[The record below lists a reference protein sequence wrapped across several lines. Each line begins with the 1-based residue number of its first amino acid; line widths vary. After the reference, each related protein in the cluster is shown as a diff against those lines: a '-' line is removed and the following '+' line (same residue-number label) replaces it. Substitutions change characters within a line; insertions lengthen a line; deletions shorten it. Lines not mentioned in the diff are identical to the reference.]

1 MSLHEYPKKP
11 GISRFVA
18 PWDTS
23 GWYFMAEHFAP
34 GCRIYSNA
42 DITVTECPE
51 ILMGCDYIVTY
62 DSATDGFDDKQEVDF
77 FIEQTGEVYAALD
90 ADAPA
95 DFPTGFARTDLV
107 VRTDAGDTY
116 RLFMRPY
123 ARGAHVHLDAFSSPG
138 RHFFVAFRPTET
150 ETKKPLPEAKRFSVA
165 ERHETRETCWFVH
178 DCFARANLSGYDCRG
193 DVRVCAEADNPKRHY
208 LRLQSGAGISCACET
223 SGQDELS
230 MALDVPAGTAA
241 LNFAGVTVQLGSA
254 QASINGQNVPDI
266 ADKGYGVKEGIPQLI
281 LAGASVDDVY
291 VIVLFSTFVGMMQG
305 EGASILKFVNIP
317 ISIFLGIAIGLLIGV
332 LLAYFFKKMHIRD
345 TSKVLIIL
353 SISFLLVVMEDKLL
367 TPITFSALIAIMF
380 IGIGLQKKRETVAK
394 RLSVKYGK
402 LWVAA
407 EVFLFVLVGA
417 TVNIGYLGKV
427 GVKALIVIIGALV
440 FRMFGVFVCLLGTS
454 LKRKE
459 RLFTMLAYTPK
470 ATVQAAIG
478 GIPLALGFTCGDLV
492 LTVAV
497 LAIVLTAPLGA
508 FAIDLSY
515 KKLLNR

>member
-1 MSLHEYPKKP
+1 MLLSISLILILGMFMGWICRKMKLPALLGMLITGIILGPYGLNLLDDSIL
-11 GISRFVA
+11 GISAELRKIALIIILTRAGLGLDLSGLKKIGRPAVLMCFVPASFELIGMILLA
-18 PWDTS
+18 PK
-23 GWYFMAEHFAP
+23 
-34 GCRIYSNA
+34 
-42 DITVTECPE
+42 
-51 ILMGCDYIVTY
+51 LMGLTVL
-62 DSATDGFDDKQEVDF
+62 E
-77 FIEQTGEVYAALD
+77 AAIMGAVL
-90 ADAPA
+90 AAVSPA
-95 DFPTGFARTDLV
+95 V
-107 VRTDAGDTY
+107 VVPRMVK
-116 RLFMRPY
+116 LM
-123 ARGAHVHLDAFSSPG
+123 
-138 RHFFVAFRPTET
+138 
-150 ETKKPLPEAKRFSVA
+150 
-165 ERHETRETCWFVH
+165 
-178 DCFARANLSGYDCRG
+178 
-193 DVRVCAEADNPKRHY
+193 
-208 LRLQSGAGISCACET
+208 
-223 SGQDELS
+223 DE
-230 MALDVPAGTAA
+230 
-241 LNFAGVTVQLGSA
+241 
-254 QASINGQNVPDI
+254 
-266 ADKGYGVKEGIPQLI
+266 GYGVNEGIPQLI

-353 SISFLLVVMEDKLL
+353 SISFLLVVMEDKLS

-407 EVFLFVLVGA
+407 EVFLFVRVGA

-478 GIPLALGFTCGDLV
+478 GIPLALGFSCGDLV

>member
-1 MSLHEYPKKP
+1 MLLSISLILILGMFMGWICQKIKLPSLLGMLITGIVLGPYVLNMLDDSIL
-11 GISRFVA
+11 GISAELRKIALIIILTRAGLGLDLSGLKKIGRPAVLMCFVPASFELIGMILLA
-18 PWDTS
+18 PK
-23 GWYFMAEHFAP
+23 
-34 GCRIYSNA
+34 
-42 DITVTECPE
+42 
-51 ILMGCDYIVTY
+51 LMGLTVL
-62 DSATDGFDDKQEVDF
+62 E
-77 FIEQTGEVYAALD
+77 AAIMG
-90 ADAPA
+90 AVFAAVSPA
-95 DFPTGFARTDLV
+95 V
-107 VRTDAGDTY
+107 VVPRMVK
-116 RLFMRPY
+116 LM
-123 ARGAHVHLDAFSSPG
+123 
-138 RHFFVAFRPTET
+138 
-150 ETKKPLPEAKRFSVA
+150 
-165 ERHETRETCWFVH
+165 
-178 DCFARANLSGYDCRG
+178 
-193 DVRVCAEADNPKRHY
+193 
-208 LRLQSGAGISCACET
+208 
-223 SGQDELS
+223 DE
-230 MALDVPAGTAA
+230 
-241 LNFAGVTVQLGSA
+241 
-254 QASINGQNVPDI
+254 
-266 ADKGYGVKEGIPQLI
+266 GYGVNEGIPQLI

-353 SISFLLVVMEDKLL
+353 SISFLLVVMEDKLS

-380 IGIGLQKKRETVAK
+380 IGIGLQKKRKTVAK

>member
-1 MSLHEYPKKP
+1 MLLSISLILILGMFMGWICQKIKLPSLLGMLITGIVLGPYVLNLLDDSIL
-11 GISRFVA
+11 GISAELRKIALIIILTRAGLGLDLAGLKKIGRPAVLMCFVPVSFELIGMILLA
-18 PWDTS
+18 PK
-23 GWYFMAEHFAP
+23 
-34 GCRIYSNA
+34 
-42 DITVTECPE
+42 
-51 ILMGCDYIVTY
+51 LMGLTVL
-62 DSATDGFDDKQEVDF
+62 E
-77 FIEQTGEVYAALD
+77 AAIMGAVL
-90 ADAPA
+90 AAVSPA
-95 DFPTGFARTDLV
+95 V
-107 VRTDAGDTY
+107 VVPRMVK
-116 RLFMRPY
+116 LM
-123 ARGAHVHLDAFSSPG
+123 
-138 RHFFVAFRPTET
+138 
-150 ETKKPLPEAKRFSVA
+150 
-165 ERHETRETCWFVH
+165 
-178 DCFARANLSGYDCRG
+178 
-193 DVRVCAEADNPKRHY
+193 
-208 LRLQSGAGISCACET
+208 
-223 SGQDELS
+223 DE
-230 MALDVPAGTAA
+230 
-241 LNFAGVTVQLGSA
+241 
-254 QASINGQNVPDI
+254 
-266 ADKGYGVKEGIPQLI
+266 GYGVNEGIPQLI

-353 SISFLLVVMEDKLL
+353 SISFLLVVMEDKLS

>member
-1 MSLHEYPKKP
+1 MLLSISLILILGMFMGWICQKIKLPSLLGMLITGIVLGPYVLNLLDDSIL
-11 GISRFVA
+11 GISAELRKIALIIILTRAGLGLDLAGLKKIGRPAVLMCFVPASFELIGMILLA
-18 PWDTS
+18 PK
-23 GWYFMAEHFAP
+23 
-34 GCRIYSNA
+34 
-42 DITVTECPE
+42 
-51 ILMGCDYIVTY
+51 LMGLTVL
-62 DSATDGFDDKQEVDF
+62 E
-77 FIEQTGEVYAALD
+77 AAIMGAVL
-90 ADAPA
+90 AAVSPA
-95 DFPTGFARTDLV
+95 V
-107 VRTDAGDTY
+107 VVPRMVK
-116 RLFMRPY
+116 LM
-123 ARGAHVHLDAFSSPG
+123 
-138 RHFFVAFRPTET
+138 
-150 ETKKPLPEAKRFSVA
+150 
-165 ERHETRETCWFVH
+165 
-178 DCFARANLSGYDCRG
+178 
-193 DVRVCAEADNPKRHY
+193 
-208 LRLQSGAGISCACET
+208 
-223 SGQDELS
+223 DE
-230 MALDVPAGTAA
+230 
-241 LNFAGVTVQLGSA
+241 
-254 QASINGQNVPDI
+254 
-266 ADKGYGVKEGIPQLI
+266 GYGVNEGIPQLI

-353 SISFLLVVMEDKLL
+353 SISFLLVVMEDKLS

-380 IGIGLQKKRETVAK
+380 IGIGLQKKRKTVAK

-407 EVFLFVLVGA
+407 EIFLFVLVGA

>member
-1 MSLHEYPKKP
+1 MLLSISLILILGMFMGWICQKIKLPSLLGMLITGIVLGPYVLNMLDDSIL
-11 GISRFVA
+11 GIS
-18 PWDTS
+18 
-23 GWYFMAEHFAP
+23 AELRKIAL
-34 GCRIYSNA
+34 I
-42 DITVTECPE
+42 I
-51 ILMGCDYIVTY
+51 ILTRAGL
-62 DSATDGFDDKQEVDF
+62 G
-77 FIEQTGEVYAALD
+77 LD
-90 ADAPA
+90 
-95 DFPTGFARTDLV
+95 
-107 VRTDAGDTY
+107 
-116 RLFMRPY
+116 
-123 ARGAHVHLDAFSSPG
+123 
-138 RHFFVAFRPTET
+138 
-150 ETKKPLPEAKRFSVA
+150 
-165 ERHETRETCWFVH
+165 
-178 DCFARANLSGYDCRG
+178 LSGLKKIGRPAVLMCF
-193 DVRVCAEADNPKRHY
+193 
-208 LRLQSGAGISCACET
+208 
-223 SGQDELS
+223 
-230 MALDVPAGTAA
+230 VPASFELIGMILLAPKLIGLTVLEAA
-241 LNFAGVTVQLGSA
+241 IMGAVLAAVSPAVV
-254 QASINGQNVPDI
+254 VPRMVKLMDE
-266 ADKGYGVKEGIPQLI
+266 GYGVNEGIPQLI

-353 SISFLLVVMEDKLL
+353 SISFLLVVMEDKLS

-380 IGIGLQKKRETVAK
+380 IGIGLQKKRKTVAK

>member
-1 MSLHEYPKKP
+1 MLLSISLILILGMFMGWICQKIKLPSLLGMLITGIVLGPYVLNLLDDSIL
-11 GISRFVA
+11 GISAELRKIALIIILTRAGLGLDLSGLKKIGRPAVLMCFVPASFELIGMILLA
-18 PWDTS
+18 PK
-23 GWYFMAEHFAP
+23 
-34 GCRIYSNA
+34 
-42 DITVTECPE
+42 
-51 ILMGCDYIVTY
+51 LMGLTVL
-62 DSATDGFDDKQEVDF
+62 E
-77 FIEQTGEVYAALD
+77 AAIMGAVL
-90 ADAPA
+90 AAVSPA
-95 DFPTGFARTDLV
+95 V
-107 VRTDAGDTY
+107 VVPRMVK
-116 RLFMRPY
+116 LM
-123 ARGAHVHLDAFSSPG
+123 
-138 RHFFVAFRPTET
+138 
-150 ETKKPLPEAKRFSVA
+150 
-165 ERHETRETCWFVH
+165 
-178 DCFARANLSGYDCRG
+178 
-193 DVRVCAEADNPKRHY
+193 
-208 LRLQSGAGISCACET
+208 
-223 SGQDELS
+223 DE
-230 MALDVPAGTAA
+230 
-241 LNFAGVTVQLGSA
+241 
-254 QASINGQNVPDI
+254 
-266 ADKGYGVKEGIPQLI
+266 GYGVNEGIPQLI

-317 ISIFLGIAIGLLIGV
+317 ISIFLGIAIGLLIVV

-353 SISFLLVVMEDKLL
+353 SISFLLVVMEDKLS

>member
-1 MSLHEYPKKP
+1 MLLSISLILILGMFMGWICQKIKLPSLLGMLITGIVLGPYVLNLLDDSIL
-11 GISRFVA
+11 GISAELRKIALIIILTRAGLGLDLSGLKKIGRPAVLMCFVPASFELIGMILLA
-18 PWDTS
+18 PK
-23 GWYFMAEHFAP
+23 
-34 GCRIYSNA
+34 
-42 DITVTECPE
+42 
-51 ILMGCDYIVTY
+51 LMGLTVL
-62 DSATDGFDDKQEVDF
+62 E
-77 FIEQTGEVYAALD
+77 AAIMGAVL
-90 ADAPA
+90 AAVSPA
-95 DFPTGFARTDLV
+95 V
-107 VRTDAGDTY
+107 VVPRMVK
-116 RLFMRPY
+116 LM
-123 ARGAHVHLDAFSSPG
+123 
-138 RHFFVAFRPTET
+138 
-150 ETKKPLPEAKRFSVA
+150 
-165 ERHETRETCWFVH
+165 
-178 DCFARANLSGYDCRG
+178 
-193 DVRVCAEADNPKRHY
+193 
-208 LRLQSGAGISCACET
+208 
-223 SGQDELS
+223 DE
-230 MALDVPAGTAA
+230 
-241 LNFAGVTVQLGSA
+241 
-254 QASINGQNVPDI
+254 
-266 ADKGYGVKEGIPQLI
+266 GYGVNEGIPQLI

-317 ISIFLGIAIGLLIGV
+317 ISIFLGIAIGLLIGI

-353 SISFLLVVMEDKLL
+353 SISFLLVVMEDKLS

-380 IGIGLQKKRETVAK
+380 IGIGLQKKRKTVAK

>member
-1 MSLHEYPKKP
+1 MLLSISLILILGMFMGWICQKIKLPSLLGMLITGIVLGPYVLNLLDDSIL
-11 GISRFVA
+11 GISAELRKIALIIILTRAGLGLDLSGLKKIGSPAVLMCFVPASFELIGMILLA
-18 PWDTS
+18 PK
-23 GWYFMAEHFAP
+23 
-34 GCRIYSNA
+34 
-42 DITVTECPE
+42 
-51 ILMGCDYIVTY
+51 LMGLTVL
-62 DSATDGFDDKQEVDF
+62 E
-77 FIEQTGEVYAALD
+77 AAIMGAVL
-90 ADAPA
+90 AAVSPA
-95 DFPTGFARTDLV
+95 V
-107 VRTDAGDTY
+107 VVPRMVK
-116 RLFMRPY
+116 LM
-123 ARGAHVHLDAFSSPG
+123 
-138 RHFFVAFRPTET
+138 
-150 ETKKPLPEAKRFSVA
+150 
-165 ERHETRETCWFVH
+165 
-178 DCFARANLSGYDCRG
+178 
-193 DVRVCAEADNPKRHY
+193 
-208 LRLQSGAGISCACET
+208 
-223 SGQDELS
+223 DE
-230 MALDVPAGTAA
+230 
-241 LNFAGVTVQLGSA
+241 
-254 QASINGQNVPDI
+254 
-266 ADKGYGVKEGIPQLI
+266 GYGVNEGIPQLI

-353 SISFLLVVMEDKLL
+353 SISFLLVVMEDKLS

>member
-1 MSLHEYPKKP
+1 MLLSISLILILGMFMGWICQKINLPSLLGMLITGIVLGPYVLNLLDDSIL
-11 GISRFVA
+11 GISAELRKIALIIILTRAGLGLDLSGLKKIGRPAVLMCFVPASFELIGMILLA
-18 PWDTS
+18 PK
-23 GWYFMAEHFAP
+23 
-34 GCRIYSNA
+34 
-42 DITVTECPE
+42 
-51 ILMGCDYIVTY
+51 LMGLTVL
-62 DSATDGFDDKQEVDF
+62 E
-77 FIEQTGEVYAALD
+77 AAIMGAVL
-90 ADAPA
+90 AAVSPA
-95 DFPTGFARTDLV
+95 V
-107 VRTDAGDTY
+107 VVPRMVK
-116 RLFMRPY
+116 LM
-123 ARGAHVHLDAFSSPG
+123 
-138 RHFFVAFRPTET
+138 
-150 ETKKPLPEAKRFSVA
+150 
-165 ERHETRETCWFVH
+165 
-178 DCFARANLSGYDCRG
+178 
-193 DVRVCAEADNPKRHY
+193 
-208 LRLQSGAGISCACET
+208 
-223 SGQDELS
+223 DE
-230 MALDVPAGTAA
+230 
-241 LNFAGVTVQLGSA
+241 
-254 QASINGQNVPDI
+254 
-266 ADKGYGVKEGIPQLI
+266 GYGVNEGIPQLI

-353 SISFLLVVMEDKLL
+353 SISFLLVVMEDKLS

>member
-1 MSLHEYPKKP
+1 MLLSISLILILGMFMGWICQKIKLPSLLGMLITGIVLGPYVLNLLDDSIL
-11 GISRFVA
+11 GISAELRKIALIIILTRAGLGLDLSGLKKIGRPAVLMCFVPASFELIGMILLA
-18 PWDTS
+18 PK
-23 GWYFMAEHFAP
+23 
-34 GCRIYSNA
+34 
-42 DITVTECPE
+42 
-51 ILMGCDYIVTY
+51 LMGLTVL
-62 DSATDGFDDKQEVDF
+62 E
-77 FIEQTGEVYAALD
+77 AAIMGAVL
-90 ADAPA
+90 AAVSPA
-95 DFPTGFARTDLV
+95 V
-107 VRTDAGDTY
+107 VVPRMVK
-116 RLFMRPY
+116 LM
-123 ARGAHVHLDAFSSPG
+123 
-138 RHFFVAFRPTET
+138 
-150 ETKKPLPEAKRFSVA
+150 
-165 ERHETRETCWFVH
+165 
-178 DCFARANLSGYDCRG
+178 
-193 DVRVCAEADNPKRHY
+193 
-208 LRLQSGAGISCACET
+208 
-223 SGQDELS
+223 DE
-230 MALDVPAGTAA
+230 
-241 LNFAGVTVQLGSA
+241 
-254 QASINGQNVPDI
+254 
-266 ADKGYGVKEGIPQLI
+266 GYGVNEGIPQLI

-459 RLFTMLAYTPK
+459 RLFAMLAYTPK

-478 GIPLALGFTCGDLV
+478 GIPLALGFACGDTV

-497 LAIVLTAPLGA
+497 LAIVITAPLGA

-515 KKLLNR
+515 KKWLSR